1 MSICRFD
8 LSPERVSRQHCA
20 KQIKLLHCAYMS
32 RPRDDM
38 HDGYGVLAIMK
49 HEVSIRISDSVNGC
63 NRVCMQSSSSFPSL
77 HTSTSMHVVSKHYI
91 IAERTTCICTWTLT
105 AD

>member
-49 HEVSIRISDSVNGC
+49 SPYVSLTQSMVATVYACSRHLHSLLSIRA
-63 NRVCMQSSSSFPSL
+63 RACMLFQSTTLLQNEP
-77 HTSTSMHVVSKHYI
+77 HVYVRGH
-91 IAERTTCICTWTLT
+91 
-105 AD
+105 